1 MEMKH
6 TEFLQLTQEYLHA
19 FNHLCRYAPEFVNT
33 EAKKIASFKRG
44 LGPKLLKTMG
54 RTKCTTFNE
63 FVSDALTQENY
74 NTVYTATKTR
84 KRTFEAGV
92 GASQTKTA
100 TKYRAPT
107 PNQRY
112 HQPAMKNQ
120 AKMGFR
126 KGYSIALPR
135 GNMGPSYAKT
145 PPANRPCWNC
155 NQTGHWQSNCP
166 YPPKKGNQGNV
177 CQGRVHYTTLEA
189 IPAGEVVTAGKFL
202 VNQCDALVLFD
213 SGASHSFV
221 SSDFVSKHNLKAITL
236 DKGSCCISAAGND
249 ISTNQVVLGATLE
262 IGDRQFL
269 ADLVVLP
276 GMGIDV
282 ILV

>member
-6 TEFLQLTQEYLHA
+6 TEFMQLTQGNKTLKDYLHA
-19 FNHLCRYAPEFVNT
+19 FNHLSRYAHE
-33 EAKKIASFKRG
+33 S
-44 LGPKLLKTMG
+44 
-54 RTKCTTFNE
+54 
-63 FVSDALTQENY
+63 VSDALTQVNY
-74 NTVYTATKTR
+74 NTVYTVTKTR
-84 KRTFEAGV
+84 KRAFEAAA
-92 GASQTKTA
+92 GASQSK
-100 TKYRAPT
+100 APVAARPQYHAPA
-107 PNQRY
+107 PNARY
-112 HQPAMKNQ
+112 HPPAKKNQ
-120 AKMGFR
+120 AKTGFR

-135 GNMGPSYAKT
+135 GNTGPSYAKT
-145 PPANRPCWNC
+145 PPTNRPCWNY

-177 CQGRVHYTTLEA
+177 RQGRVHYTTVEA
-189 IPAGEVVTAGKFL
+189 IPAGKFL

-213 SGASHSFV
+213 SVASHSFV

-236 DKGSCCISAAGND
+236 DKGSYCISAAGND

-276 GMGIDV
+276 GVGIDV
-282 ILV
+282 I